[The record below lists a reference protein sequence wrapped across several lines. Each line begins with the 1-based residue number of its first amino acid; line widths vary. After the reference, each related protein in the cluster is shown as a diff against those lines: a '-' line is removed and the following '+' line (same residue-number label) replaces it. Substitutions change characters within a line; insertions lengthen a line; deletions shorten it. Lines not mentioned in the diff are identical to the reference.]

1 MAEGEDE
8 VEYDE
13 DGEPIE
19 SIPNVDPEPNASLS
33 ISHEAW
39 VAAEKIVNSGLVLE
53 YVVPMDQKSVILGV
67 GATLETLIDE
77 AAHMKTLMRLQES
90 KGTMEFQPELMHFY
104 ASHHGGLNEFSNN
117 KWNRR

>member
-1 MAEGEDE
+1 M
-8 VEYDE
+8 
-13 DGEPIE
+13 
-19 SIPNVDPEPNASLS
+19 
-33 ISHEAW
+33 
-39 VAAEKIVNSGLVLE
+39 NSGLVLE

-117 KWNRR
+117 KWNRRQVNDIEWHYSIDDQRHN